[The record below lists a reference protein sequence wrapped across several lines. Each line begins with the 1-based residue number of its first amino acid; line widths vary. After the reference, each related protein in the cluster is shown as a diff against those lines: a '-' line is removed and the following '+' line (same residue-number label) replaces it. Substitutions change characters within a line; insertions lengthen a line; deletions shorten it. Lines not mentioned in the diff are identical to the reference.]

1 MNISE
6 LGKDAKESLILA
18 QDIALSKRHTEVMPE
33 HLLLAILRKRSGPVE
48 SLLGYLDKNSILLQS
63 IVEFEL
69 DSFPKSSIA
78 KLKLPL
84 SPLIEDVFAAAELER
99 SNFTTPKIGCEHIL
113 MALLDGGSGIS
124 NELVAKL
131 NISKGEF
138 YRALGELPEAVESGT
153 TSSGEPFISA
163 TTTAT
168 YCHDLTALARAGKLD
183 PAIGGDERIME
194 ILQILVRRHR
204 SNPLLVGSDGAGK
217 SALLRNIAQRICD
230 GNLIPAIKGKT
241 LLELDLDEI
250 TAGIKYRGELEER
263 FRSVLAKVKES
274 ANNTIL
280 VIDDIQELLKAS
292 PTGGPP
298 EMAGPLK
305 AYLARNEITVIA
317 TINEE
322 EYTKYFTLDRNLSA
336 LFQRV
341 SITPPAAD
349 DTKKIIEGIK
359 KRYEEH
365 HGLVISDEAI
375 TEAVRM
381 SKRYLGGR
389 VMPEVVID
397 VLDEAAS
404 QYRLLFEDIKI
415 KLEKM
420 TYRLENSANDNL
432 KADLAEFREIYEII
446 KYKPEI
452 NSRLDSFPENIKENK
467 ELSEWIKAV
476 LDGLSVAKKE
486 VTSNEVARTIS
497 RWTGIP
503 LAKMRQDEAQK
514 VLKMEEYLT
523 RRVVGQY
530 DAVHA
535 VSEAVRKARAGLK
548 RANRPIGAFI
558 FLGPTGTGKTELAK
572 AIAEFLFD
580 DEKNIVRMDMSE
592 YMEKHNVAKLIG
604 APPGYVGY
612 EEGGILTESVR
623 RQPYSV
629 VLFDEIEKAHLD
641 IFNVLLQLLDD
652 GRLTD
657 GKNRTVDFS
666 NTIVILTSNYGGM
679 EIVEKDRNGE
689 SFTNEEIRELM
700 LKKFKPEILNRIQ
713 EIIVFHTLSKESL
726 ANIVNI
732 QINEVQKLLDDKNI
746 TLKIEDAARAKLIE
760 EGYDFEM
767 GARPL
772 QRLIE
777 REILTR
783 LSVKLITGE
792 IGLGDSVAVTVDE
805 NNQFQINLLARAELK
820 PA

>member
-1 MNISE
+1 MNVSE
-6 LGKDAKESLILA
+6 LSKDAKESLILA

-33 HLLLAILRKRSGPVE
+33 HLLLAILRKRSRPVE
-48 SLLGYLDKNSILLQS
+48 SLLSYLEKNSVLLQS
-63 IVEFEL
+63 VVEYEME
-69 DSFPKSSIA
+69 SFPKSSIA

-84 SPLIEDVFAAAELER
+84 SPLIEDVISSAELER
-99 SNFTTPKIGCEHIL
+99 SNFKAPKIGCEHIL
-113 MALLDGGSGIS
+113 MALLDSGSGIS
-124 NELVAKL
+124 SDLVAKMNL
-131 NISKGEF
+131 SKGEL
-138 YRALGELPEAVESGT
+138 YRALGEMPED
-153 TSSGEPFISA
+153 GEFVSA
-163 TTTAT
+163 TPGESFADATTAGT
-168 YCHDLTALARAGKLD
+168 YCRDLTALARAGKLD
-183 PAIGGDERIME
+183 PAIGANERIIE
-194 ILQILVRRHR
+194 ILQVLVRRHR
-204 SNPLLVGSDGAGK
+204 SNPVLVGSNGAGK

-230 GNLIPAIKGKT
+230 GNLIPAMKGKT

-263 FRSVLAKVKES
+263 FRIVLSKVKES
-274 ANNTIL
+274 AKNTIL
-280 VIDDIQELLKAS
+280 IIDDIQELLKAS

-298 EMAGPLK
+298 EMVGPLK
-305 AYLARNEITVIA
+305 AYLGRGEVTVIA
-317 TINEE
+317 TTTEE
-322 EYTKYFTLDRNLSA
+322 DFTKYFSMDSNLSS
-336 LFQRV
+336 LFQRINIV
-341 SITPPAAD
+341 PPNSEE
-349 DTKKIIEGIK
+349 TKKIISGIR

-365 HGLVISDEAI
+365 HDLTISDEAI
-375 TEAVRM
+375 VEAIRM

-389 VMPEVVID
+389 TMPEVVID
-397 VLDEAAS
+397 ILDEAAS
-404 QYRLLFEDIKI
+404 QFRLLSVEIQTRLEKLI
-415 KLEKM
+415 QKLEKSGDGSI
-420 TYRLENSANDNL
+420 TDNL
-432 KADLAEFREIYEII
+432 AELRAIYENIE
-446 KYKPEI
+446 YKPEI
-452 NSRLDSFPENIKENK
+452 NSRVGTLPIEV
-467 ELSEWIKAV
+467 ELNSDLIEPAKKIFE
-476 LDGLSVAKKE
+476 GFSCIKKE
-486 VTSNEVARTIS
+486 VSPNEVARTVS

-503 LAKMRQDEAQK
+503 LAKMRQDEALK

-548 RANRPIGAFI
+548 RPNRPIGAFI

-666 NTIVILTSNYGGM
+666 NTIVILTSNYGGP
-679 EIVEKDRNGE
+679 EIVAKDRKGE
-689 SFTNEEIRELM
+689 LFTADEIREMM
-700 LKKFKPEILNRIQ
+700 LRKFKPELLNRIQ
-713 EIIVFHTLSKESL
+713 EIIVFHTLNKESL
-726 ANIVNI
+726 SNIVNI
-732 QINEVQKLLDDKNI
+732 QIKEVQKLLADKNI
-746 TLKIEDAARAKLIE
+746 ALEIDAAASSKLVE

-777 REILTR
+777 KEILSK

-792 IGLGDSVAVTVDE
+792 ITPGDGIQISVDE
-805 NNQFQINLLARAELK
+805 QNEFNINILARAAK
-820 PA
+820 